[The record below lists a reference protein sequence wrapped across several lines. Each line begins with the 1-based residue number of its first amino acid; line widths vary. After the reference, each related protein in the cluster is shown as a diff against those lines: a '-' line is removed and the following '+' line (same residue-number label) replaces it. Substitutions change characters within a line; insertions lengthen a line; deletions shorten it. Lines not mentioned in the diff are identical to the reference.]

1 MAIAT
6 SDSISL
12 NTIKALNDTANDAK
26 TTAEELEQHFWFQD
40 TGADAGAHITE
51 VTQEEW
57 SDPTDPNYHSGG
69 NALITSA
76 GMAIRQGLTPVAKF
90 EQETE
95 DGEAVSKLTLGTANT
110 AVQSH
115 AEINYQGLRLV
126 DLDDKAFF
134 EVKDKRMANGYAPY
148 TDSFTTADAKI
159 VGDPG
164 SPSGYY
170 YDLSY
175 EPISGSLEV
184 IVDGIATTAYTYMS
198 PADPGWVG
206 YSIMFTVAQAP
217 TSTLVVNYLMEDDK
231 AKAFTF
237 GTRKKDSFVG
247 RMSVAMGDNN
257 EASGTYS
264 VAIGDSNTSKWDDT
278 VAIGKN
284 TTARAS
290 QSMAVGLYTIASNP
304 TQFVCGQYN
313 IVSDTNGDDNL
324 FIVGNG
330 TGVGASRSNA
340 FSVDKDGMATCESLF
355 ANGGIHSNQDVT
367 SRSGK
372 SLEDSV
378 QSINFTATAGTTKT
392 LSVPNN
398 SAGYIITSGAH
409 INNQNIYIYNVAS
422 TGAVTLKA
430 MGTAS
435 NITTATSTRTI
446 TLTGAS
452 YATRYTVVAF
462 YGDLPTVS

>member
-12 NTIKALNDTANDAK
+12 NTIKTLNDTANDAK
-26 TTAEELEQHFWFQD
+26 TTAEELGQHFWFQD

-51 VTQEEW
+51 VTPEEW

-69 NALITSA
+69 NTLISSA
-76 GMAIRQGLTPVAKF
+76 GMSIRQGLIPLAKF

-95 DGEAVSKLTLGTANT
+95 DGESVSKLTLGTANT
-110 AVQSH
+110 NVQSH
-115 AEINYQGLRLV
+115 AEINYQGLQLV
-126 DLDDKAFF
+126 DRDDDTFF
-134 EVKDKRMANGYAPY
+134 DVRDKRMANGYAPY
-148 TDSFTTADAKI
+148 TDSFTTADAKPI
-159 VGDPG
+159 WGDDIE
-164 SPSGYY
+164 GYFY
-170 YDLSY
+170 ALSY
-175 EPISGSLEV
+175 EPISGSLKV
-184 IVDGIATTAYTYMS
+184 IVDETETTAYTYEKIVDGS
-198 PADPGWVG
+198 SE
-206 YSIMFTVAQAP
+206 YYNIMFTVAQAP

-237 GTRKKDSFVG
+237 GTRKANSFVG

-264 VAIGDSNTSKWDDT
+264 VAIGDSNTSKGRDT

-284 TTARAS
+284 ATARAS
-290 QSMAVGLYTIASNP
+290 QSMAVGLNTIASNP
-304 TQFVCGQYN
+304 AQFVCGQYN
-313 IVSDTNGDDNL
+313 VVSDTNNDDNL

-330 TGVGASRSNA
+330 TGTGSNRSNA

-372 SLEDSV
+372 RLEDSV
-378 QSINFTATAGTTKT
+378 QSVNFTATAGTTKT
-392 LSVPNN
+392 LAVPNN
-398 SAGYIITSGAH
+398 SAGYIIASGAH
-409 INNQNIYIYNVAS
+409 NNNQNIYIYNVAS
-422 TGAVTLKA
+422 NGAVTLKA

-446 TLTGAS
+446 TITGAT